1 MIKLNNLI
9 AIFKGFV
16 RIISIKSLSLQMI
29 AMLYLQ
35 IDTIKDLSMKD
46 IKVFFM
52 VLILIIPFFLP
63 AVEMWQVTFVEKPQL
78 IIISF
83 LNCKH

>member
-1 MIKLNNLI
+1 
-9 AIFKGFV
+9 
-16 RIISIKSLSLQMI
+16 MI

>member
-1 MIKLNNLI
+1 MTVPANDYN
-9 AIFKGFV
+9 V
-16 RIISIKSLSLQMI
+16 LSTI
-29 AMLYLQ
+29 N
-35 IDTIKDLSMKD
+35 DTIKALSMKD

-83 LNCKH
+83 INYKHWNLINT

>member
-1 MIKLNNLI
+1 
-9 AIFKGFV
+9 
-16 RIISIKSLSLQMI
+16 MI

-35 IDTIKDLSMKD
+35 IDTIKALSMKD
-46 IKVFFM
+46 VKFLC
-52 VLILIIPFFLP
+52 LILIIPFFLP
-63 AVEMWQVTFVEKPQL
+63 AVEMWQDTFVEKPQL